1 MSDYGIFQVQ
11 GYITKISTMANGLR
25 IFFDTMENIGGEDM
39 ERLFALYNK
48 PGWMTFNVRPIEA
61 QDIIDLPPVKAQ
73 AGQKTPSQRLRA
85 VLYRVW
91 QQDGKGFTDFEAY
104 YQAQMEKLIEF
115 YKGKIEG

>member
-48 PGWMTFNVRPIEA
+48 PGWMTVNVHQIEA
-61 QDIIDLPPVKAQ
+61 TDIVDLPPVKADP
-73 AGQKTPSQRLRA
+73 GKKTPSQRLRA
-85 VLYRVW
+85 VLWQVW
-91 QQDGKGFTDFEAY
+91 NQDNAGFKDFEAY
-104 YQAQMEKLIEF
+104 YQAMMEKLIEH
-115 YKGKIEG
+115 YKGKLA